1 MSHPELK
8 DEERTRCEVYT
19 RVMGYHR
26 PTWCF
31 NPGKLSE
38 YEERVE
44 FEEKV
49 ALRDMSPALS
59 STGLS

>member
-1 MSHPELK
+1 MRHPELK
-8 DEERTRCEVYT
+8 DEERTRCDIYT

-44 FEEKV
+44 FREEV
-49 ALRDMSPALS
+49 ALRGMPSVAS
-59 STGLS
+59 